1 MIGII
6 LASGSSKRL
15 GRNKLLEKI
24 NGKYIIEHVVLEAL
38 KVDFTELILV
48 YKDKEIYELFKG
60 FKIKLLY
67 NKNHLLGQSESIKL
81 AIKNISNSDEPMMFL
96 VGDQPL
102 LKNKT
107 IKNIINHYSSQTDI
121 IIPRIYKTNR
131 MPTIF
136 GPKYKK
142 EFLEIKGDVG
152 GRVLIKKHMNDV
164 TFIDLESELE
174 YQFFDVDT
182 EENLEFI
189 KKIIIKL

>member
-121 IIPRIYKTNR
+121 IIPRIHKTNR